1 MRSPIWAFG
10 LASFA
15 MLWVSVAA
23 FAEEEASPPGNP
35 SPQAAQTALNSETK
49 EAPAPAEKPAEA
61 AESSTSI
68 DSDFAAAIKADKVEA
83 PQKPISISDTIRE
96 NVSPQAAKFVPDIS
110 FILDVGF
117 GWYFWDDHIR
127 QGGHAIDDNGF
138 TLQGLEMAVSGSVD
152 PYFRYDM
159 NFEFA
164 HLHLEEA
171 YLTSLSL
178 PINMQIRLGYMNA
191 AFGRQNPQHLHSW
204 NYINPPLSH
213 TRFMGEEHFSGLG
226 GELSFLMPFPW
237 YMTIGGQMLD
247 TKKETA
253 FRSASFGTVDLTKS
267 GKLDGMEDFVYT
279 ARIDNFFALN
289 DNWSLNWG
297 LSGAWGQSPYVP
309 DNFADLYATD
319 LYLKWRPISTGEDA
333 KSVGL
338 TIEYIFR
345 QTQVPQDNVKDHG
358 GFVQLDAQL
367 ARQWMVGARGDYTD
381 ILTGASP
388 DPEKIHGRQWRA
400 SLVGSF
406 LPTHFSRLK
415 LQYDI
420 GKEKGHDLYQAA
432 MLQLEVGI
440 GEHMA
445 HKF

>member
-1 MRSPIWAFG
+1 MIGRCMCGSL
-10 LASFA
+10 LALATLFICA
-15 MLWVSVAA
+15 VA
-23 FAEEEASPPGNP
+23 
-35 SPQAAQTALNSETK
+35 TAR
-49 EAPAPAEKPAEA
+49 EAPPPENHAEGVDQPADV
-61 AESSTSI
+61 
-68 DSDFAAAIKADKVEA
+68 DSELEAAIKADKVDA
-83 PQKPISISDTIRE
+83 PEKPISISDSVRE
-96 NVSPQAAKFVPDIS
+96 NISPQAAKFIPDIS

-117 GWYFWDDHIR
+117 GWFFWDDHIR
-127 QGGHAIDDNGF
+127 QGGHAIDENGF

-178 PINMQIRLGYMNA
+178 PINMQLRLGYMIA
-191 AFGRQNPQHLHSW
+191 AFGRQNPRHLHAW
-204 NYINPPLSH
+204 NFINPPLSH

-226 GELSFLMPFPW
+226 GELSFLMPLPW

-247 TKKETA
+247 TKPETA
-253 FRSASFGTVDLTKS
+253 FRSGSFGAVDLTKS
-267 GKLDGMEDFVYT
+267 GKLDGLEDFVYV
-279 ARIDNFFALN
+279 ARVENFFDIT

-297 LSGAWGQSPYVP
+297 LSGGWGQSPYVP
-309 DNFADLYATD
+309 DNRVDLYGTD
-319 LYLKWRPISTGEDA
+319 FYLKWRPITTGKDA
-333 KSVGL
+333 LAVGL
-338 TIEYIFR
+338 TVEYLFR
-345 QTQVPQDNVKDHG
+345 QTQVPNDNVRDHG
-358 GFVQLDAQL
+358 GYAQLDVQF
-367 ARQWMVGARGDYTD
+367 ARRWMMGLRGDYTD
-381 ILTGASP
+381 ILSGTTP
-388 DPEKIHGRQWRA
+388 DPEKIHEQQWRG

-406 LPTHFSRLK
+406 MPTHFSRIK

-420 GKEKGHDLYQAA
+420 GREKGHDMYHAA